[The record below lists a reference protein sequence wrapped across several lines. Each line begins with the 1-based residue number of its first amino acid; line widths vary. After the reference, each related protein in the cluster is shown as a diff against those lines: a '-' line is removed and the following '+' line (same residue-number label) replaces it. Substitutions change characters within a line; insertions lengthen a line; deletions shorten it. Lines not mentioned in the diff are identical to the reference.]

1 MRPSEAAGRERPQH
15 FGAAYTC
22 VYTLRE
28 KTTKFDQTRYEEN
41 FAWWTTNANARSVCG
56 S

>member
-1 MRPSEAAGRERPQH
+1 MRPSEAAGASVHNILVPPI
-15 FGAAYTC
+15 C
-22 VYTLRE
+22 VHTLRE